1 MPFNKVEKYL
11 LDLGFTVTSKN
22 REEGF
27 FVVESEA
34 EGIKNL
40 IIGVTAP
47 IIIFEQYLFS
57 LKRDSL
63 DVFKS
68 LLKKNRDIIH
78 GAFALTE
85 DGRRVIF
92 RYTLQSHNLDQ
103 NEFDAAINSLSLL
116 MSEYYAQLIEF
127 SKQ

>member
-11 LDLGFTVTSKN
+11 LDLGFTVTSTN

-40 IIGVTAP
+40 ISGVTAP

>member
-57 LKRDSL
+57 LKRDNL

-85 DGRRVIF
+85 DGRGVIF